1 MSPNPQGDAVTA
13 QASGCGRGRVG
24 GYEEFNRPEG
34 SVPAP
39 VKSPMSKSRAPDDGA
54 SEGLRRRPTI
64 NDIARLAG
72 VSKKTVSRV
81 INASPFVR
89 DDTRERIEAVI
100 AELGYAPDPQARGL
114 AYGRAFLI
122 GLVYDNP
129 NPQYVVNMQ
138 LGLLDGMR
146 GSGFEL
152 VVHPC
157 DRASPTFLEDLRS
170 FVERQR
176 LYGVVLTPSV
186 SEDER
191 AAQLMA
197 EIGCAYVRVASVSL
211 DKPEHMIET
220 RDRLGGREA
229 AAHLAE
235 LGHKRIAFVSGPP
248 TFRSSHE
255 RRSGFEEALNERGLA
270 LARAYVFEGAYT
282 YDSGVEA
289 GRALLSMAERPSAIF
304 AGNDEMAAGVLQAA
318 RQLGVRVPEDV
329 SVVGF
334 DDFQIAS
341 RLWPTLTTVR
351 TPTREIG
358 RLAVERLMGREDDT
372 RDPKSRLPSLVV
384 RESTAPLG

>member
-1 MSPNPQGDAVTA
+1 MKDPEDDNDAETG
-13 QASGCGRGRVG
+13 SGAG
-24 GYEEFNRPEG
+24 P
-34 SVPAP
+34 
-39 VKSPMSKSRAPDDGA
+39 
-54 SEGLRRRPTI
+54 RRRMTI
-64 NDIARLAG
+64 NDVARLAG

-81 INASPFVR
+81 INDSPSVN
-89 DDTRERIEAVI
+89 DATRARVQAVMT
-100 AELGYAPDPQARGL
+100 EVDYEPDPQARGL
-114 AYGRAFLI
+114 AFRRSFLI

-138 LGLLDGMR
+138 LGLLDGLR

-157 DRASPTFLEDLRS
+157 SRNSPSFLEELRG

-176 LYGVVLTPSV
+176 LFGVVLTPSI

-191 AAQLMA
+191 VARLLA
-197 EIGCAYVRVASVSL
+197 EAGCAYVRIASVSL

-220 RDRLGGREA
+220 RDRLGGLA
-229 AAHLAE
+229 AARHLTS
-235 LGHKRIAFVSGPP
+235 LGHRRIALIAGPS

-255 RRSGFEEALNERGLA
+255 RRGGFEEGLA
-270 LARAYVFEGAYT
+270 EAGAKLEPGYALEGAYT
-282 YDSGVEA
+282 YESAIPLALE
-289 GRALLSMAERPSAIF
+289 LLSKSPRPTAIF
-304 AGNDEMAAGVLQAA
+304 ALNDEMAAGVLQAA
-318 RQLGVRVPEDV
+318 RQLRLQVPEDL

-358 RLAVERLMGREDDT
+358 RLAAARLLGRADTEPHDSED
-372 RDPKSRLPSLVV
+372 RLPALVV
-384 RESTAPLG
+384 RESSASPKA

>member
-1 MSPNPQGDAVTA
+1 
-13 QASGCGRGRVG
+13 
-24 GYEEFNRPEG
+24 
-34 SVPAP
+34 
-39 VKSPMSKSRAPDDGA
+39 MSKTPGTAGGPSSGP
-54 SEGLRRRPTI
+54 SETPRRRPTI

-81 INASPFVR
+81 INASPFVHAE
-89 DDTRERIEAVI
+89 TRERIEAVI
-100 AELGYAPDPQARGL
+100 AELGYAPDPTARGL
-114 AYGRAFLI
+114 AYGHSFLI

-157 DRASPTFLEDLRS
+157 DRASPTFLDDLRG

-176 LYGVVLTPSV
+176 LFGVILTPSV

-191 AAQLMA
+191 AAELMKD
-197 EIGCAYVRVASVSL
+197 IGCAYVRVASVSL
-211 DKPEHMIET
+211 DTPDHMIET

-229 AAHLAE
+229 ARHLAE
-235 LGHKRIAFVSGPP
+235 LGHTRIAFVSGPS

-255 RRSGFEEALNERGLA
+255 RRSGFEEALNEKGLT
-270 LARAYVFEGAYT
+270 LAKDYVVEGAYT
-282 YDSGVEA
+282 FETGIEC
-289 GRALLSMAERPSAIF
+289 GRALLSLKDRPTAIF

-318 RQLGVRVPEDV
+318 RQLGLKVPEEV

-341 RLWPTLTTVR
+341 RLWPALTTVR

-358 RLAVERLMGREDDT
+358 RLAAERLMGKEDDN
-372 RDPKSRLPSLVV
+372 RDPKGRLPSLVV
-384 RESTAPLG
+384 RESTAPPPK

>member
-1 MSPNPQGDAVTA
+1 MKGPRPKA
-13 QASGCGRGRVG
+13 QEGETG
-24 GYEEFNRPEG
+24 GH
-34 SVPAP
+34 
-39 VKSPMSKSRAPDDGA
+39 
-54 SEGLRRRPTI
+54 RRRPTI

-89 DDTRERIEAVI
+89 ADTRERIEAVI

-114 AYGRAFLI
+114 AYGRSFLI

-138 LGLLDGMR
+138 LGLLDAMR

-157 DRASPTFLEDLRS
+157 DRASPTFLADLRA

-176 LYGVVLTPSV
+176 LFGVVLTPSV

-191 AAQLMA
+191 AAALMA
-197 EIGCAYVRVASVSL
+197 ELGCGYVRVASVSL
-211 DKPEHMIET
+211 DAPEHMIET

-229 AAHLAE
+229 ARHLAE
-235 LGHKRIAFVSGPP
+235 LGHTRIAFISGPP

-255 RRSGFEEALNERGLA
+255 RRSGFEEALAERGLS
-270 LARAYVFEGAYT
+270 LAKTYVAEGAYT
-282 YDSGVEA
+282 YESGIA
-289 GRALLSMAERPSAIF
+289 RGRELLSMAEPPTAIF

-318 RQLGVRVPEDV
+318 RELGVRVPEDL
-329 SVVGF
+329 SLVGF

-358 RLAVERLMGREDDT
+358 RLAAERLMGRDDDA
-372 RDPKSRLPSLVV
+372 RDPKGRLPTLVV
-384 RESTAPLG
+384 RNSTGRAP

>member
-1 MSPNPQGDAVTA
+1 MKQRH
-13 QASGCGRGRVG
+13 RGR
-24 GYEEFNRPEG
+24 
-34 SVPAP
+34 
-39 VKSPMSKSRAPDDGA
+39 DGA
-54 SEGLRRRPTI
+54 SLVRTPRSRRTEAGESGPGPARRPTI

-89 DDTRERIEAVI
+89 ADTRERVEALI
-100 AELGYAPDPQARGL
+100 AEHGYAPDPQARGL

-138 LGLLDGMR
+138 LGLLDAMR

-157 DRASPTFLEDLRS
+157 DRGSPSFLDDLRG
-170 FVERQR
+170 FVQRQR
-176 LYGVVLTPSV
+176 LFGVVLTPSV

-191 AAQLMA
+191 AAELLR
-197 EIGCAYVRVASVSL
+197 EIGCDYVRVASVAL
-211 DKPEHMIET
+211 DQAERMIET

-229 AAHLAE
+229 ARHLAD
-235 LGHKRIAFVSGPP
+235 LGHRSFAFISGPP

-255 RRSGFEEALNERGLA
+255 RRSGFEEALAEQGLS
-270 LARAYVFEGAYT
+270 LPKKHVLEGAYT
-282 YDSGVEA
+282 YESGIA
-289 GRALLSMAERPSAIF
+289 CGRALLQLQPRPTAVF
-304 AGNDEMAAGVLQAA
+304 AANDEMAAGVLAAA
-318 RQLGVRVPEDV
+318 REGGVAVPAEL

-334 DDFQIAS
+334 DDFQVAS
-341 RLWPTLTTVR
+341 RVFPTLTTVR

-358 RLAVERLMGREDDT
+358 RLAADRLMGREDDA
-372 RDPKSRLPSLVV
+372 RDPKGRLPALVV
-384 RESTAPLG
+384 RESSGPPPR

>member
-1 MSPNPQGDAVTA
+1 MTSSNSKAPPGRDLDAP
-13 QASGCGRGRVG
+13 R
-24 GYEEFNRPEG
+24 
-34 SVPAP
+34 
-39 VKSPMSKSRAPDDGA
+39 K
-54 SEGLRRRPTI
+54 RPTI

-89 DDTRERIEAVI
+89 ADTRERIESVI

-114 AYGRAFLI
+114 AYGRSFLI

-157 DRASPTFLEDLRS
+157 DRNSPTFLADLRD

-176 LYGVVLTPSV
+176 LFGVVLTPSV

-191 AAQLMA
+191 AADLLA
-197 EIGCAYVRVASVSL
+197 EVGCSYVRVASVSL
-211 DKPEHMIET
+211 DTPDHMIET
-220 RDRLGGREA
+220 RDRVGGQQA
-229 AAHLAE
+229 ARHLVD
-235 LGHKRIAFVSGPP
+235 LGHTRIAFISGPP
-248 TFRSSHE
+248 NFRSSHE
-255 RRSGFEEALNERGLA
+255 RRAGFEEALGERGLT
-270 LARAYVFEGAYT
+270 LAKAFVAEGAYT
-282 YDSGVEA
+282 FESGFNC
-289 GRALLSMAERPSAIF
+289 GLALLALEPRPTAIF
-304 AGNDEMAAGVLQAA
+304 AGNDEMAAGVLHAA
-318 RQLGVRVPEDV
+318 REAKLEVPRDL

-341 RLWPTLTTVR
+341 RVWPTLTTIR

-358 RLAVERLMGREDDT
+358 RLAVERLMSREDG
-372 RDPKSRLPSLVV
+372 RDPEDRLPVLVV
-384 RESTAPLG
+384 RASTAPPA

>member
-1 MSPNPQGDAVTA
+1 MKK
-13 QASGCGRGRVG
+13 
-24 GYEEFNRPEG
+24 
-34 SVPAP
+34 AP
-39 VKSPMSKSRAPDDGA
+39 RALDDA
-54 SEGLRRRPTI
+54 SENPRRRPTI

-89 DDTRERIEAVI
+89 SDTRQRIEAVI

-157 DRASPTFLEDLRS
+157 DRNSPTFLDDLRA
-170 FVERQR
+170 FIERQR
-176 LYGVVLTPSV
+176 LFGVVLTPSV

-191 AAQLMA
+191 AAKLMGD
-197 EIGCAYVRVASVSL
+197 IGCAYVRVASVSL
-211 DKPEHMIET
+211 DTPEHMIET

-229 AAHLAE
+229 ARHLAD
-235 LGHKRIAFVSGPP
+235 LGHTRIGFISGPP
-248 TFRSSHE
+248 TFRSSYE
-255 RRSGFEEALNERGLA
+255 RRQGFEEALNERGLTLPKA
-270 LARAYVFEGAYT
+270 HIAEGAYT
-282 YDSGVEA
+282 FESGIER
-289 GRALLSMAERPSAIF
+289 GRELLQLEQRPTAIF
-304 AGNDEMAAGVLQAA
+304 AANDEMAAGVLQAA
-318 RQLGVRVPEDV
+318 RQLGLSIPDDV
-329 SVVGF
+329 SVIGF

-341 RLWPTLTTVR
+341 RVLPALTTIR

-358 RLAVERLMGREDDT
+358 RLAVERLLGLEDDA
-372 RDPKSRLPSLVV
+372 RDPKRRLPSLVV
-384 RESTAPLG
+384 RESTAAPKA

>member
-1 MSPNPQGDAVTA
+1 
-13 QASGCGRGRVG
+13 
-24 GYEEFNRPEG
+24 
-34 SVPAP
+34 
-39 VKSPMSKSRAPDDGA
+39 MSKTPTPEEGA

-89 DDTRERIEAVI
+89 DDTRERIQAVI
-100 AELGYAPDPQARGL
+100 AELGFAPDPQARGL

-146 GSGFEL
+146 NSGFEL

-157 DRASPTFLEDLRS
+157 DRSSPTFLDDLRA
-170 FVERQR
+170 FIERQR

-191 AAQLMA
+191 AAKLMA
-197 EIGCAYVRVASVSL
+197 DIGCAYVRVASVTL
-211 DKPEHMIET
+211 DTPDHMIET

-235 LGHKRIAFVSGPP
+235 LGHTKIAFLSGPP

-255 RRSGFEEALNERGLA
+255 RRSGFEEALNERGLS
-270 LARAYVFEGAYT
+270 LAKSYVAEGAYT
-282 YDSGVEA
+282 YDSGVEC
-289 GRALLSMAERPSAIF
+289 GRALLQMADRPTAIF

-384 RESTAPLG
+384 RESTAPPPKT

>member
-1 MSPNPQGDAVTA
+1 
-13 QASGCGRGRVG
+13 
-24 GYEEFNRPEG
+24 
-34 SVPAP
+34 
-39 VKSPMSKSRAPDDGA
+39 
-54 SEGLRRRPTI
+54 
-64 NDIARLAG
+64 
-72 VSKKTVSRV
+72 
-81 INASPFVR
+81 
-89 DDTRERIEAVI
+89 
-100 AELGYAPDPQARGL
+100 
-114 AYGRAFLI
+114 
-122 GLVYDNP
+122 
-129 NPQYVVNMQ
+129 
-138 LGLLDGMR
+138 
-146 GSGFEL
+146 
-152 VVHPC
+152 
-157 DRASPTFLEDLRS
+157 
-170 FVERQR
+170 
-176 LYGVVLTPSV
+176 
-186 SEDER
+186 
-191 AAQLMA
+191 
-197 EIGCAYVRVASVSL
+197 VRVASVSL

-255 RRSGFEEALNERGLA
+255 RRSGFEEALNERGLS
-270 LARAYVFEGAYT
+270 LAKAYVFEGAYT
-282 YDSGVEA
+282 YESGVEA
-289 GRALLSMAERPSAIF
+289 GRALLSMAERPTAIF

-384 RESTAPLG
+384 RESTAPPLG

>member
-1 MSPNPQGDAVTA
+1 
-13 QASGCGRGRVG
+13 
-24 GYEEFNRPEG
+24 
-34 SVPAP
+34 
-39 VKSPMSKSRAPDDGA
+39 MSKSPAFDAGPPDGP
-54 SEGLRRRPTI
+54 RRRPTI

-89 DDTRERIEAVI
+89 ADTRERIEAVI

-138 LGLLDGMR
+138 LGLLDAMR

-157 DRASPTFLEDLRS
+157 DRASPTFLADLRG

-176 LYGVVLTPSV
+176 LFGVVLTPSV

-191 AAQLMA
+191 AAALMK

-211 DKPEHMIET
+211 DRPEHMIET

-235 LGHKRIAFVSGPP
+235 LGHTRIAFVSGPP

-255 RRSGFEEALNERGLA
+255 RRSGFEEALAERGLT
-270 LARAYVFEGAYT
+270 LAKGYAVEGAYT
-282 YDSGVEA
+282 YESGIEA
-289 GRALLSMAERPSAIF
+289 GRALLAMSPRPTAVF
-304 AGNDEMAAGVLQAA
+304 AGNDVMAAGILQAA
-318 RQLGVRVPEDV
+318 RQAGVRAPEEL
-329 SVVGF
+329 SVIGF

-341 RLWPTLTTVR
+341 RLWPTLTTIR

-358 RLAVERLMGREDDT
+358 RLAAERLMGRDDES
-372 RDPKSRLPSLVV
+372 RDPKSRLPALVV
-384 RESTAPLG
+384 RESTAPPPAG

>member
-1 MSPNPQGDAVTA
+1 
-13 QASGCGRGRVG
+13 
-24 GYEEFNRPEG
+24 
-34 SVPAP
+34 
-39 VKSPMSKSRAPDDGA
+39 MSKPRA
-54 SEGLRRRPTI
+54 SEEGGPDGLRRRPTI

-89 DDTRERIEAVI
+89 EDTRERIEAVI

-157 DRASPTFLEDLRS
+157 DRSSPTFLDDLRG
-170 FVERQR
+170 FIERQR
-176 LYGVVLTPSV
+176 LFGVILTPSV

-191 AAQLMA
+191 AARLMA

-220 RDRLGGREA
+220 HDRLGGRA
-229 AAHLAE
+229 AAEHLAD
-235 LGHKRIAFVSGPP
+235 LGHRRIAFISGPP

-255 RRSGFEEALNERGLA
+255 RRAGFEEGLGARGLS
-270 LARAYVFEGAYT
+270 LDPAYAVEGAYT
-282 YDSGVEA
+282 YESGMDR
-289 GRALLSMAERPSAIF
+289 GRELLAMSEPPTAIF
-304 AGNDEMAAGVLQAA
+304 AGNDEMAAGVLQAV
-318 RQLGVRVPEDV
+318 RQAGLKTPEDV
-329 SVVGF
+329 SIVGF

-358 RLAVERLMGREDDT
+358 RLAVERLMGREDT
-372 RDPKSRLPSLVV
+372 GRDPGDRLPTLVT
-384 RESTAPLG
+384 RESTAPPKV

>member
-1 MSPNPQGDAVTA
+1 MNKPRARGGGSPE
-13 QASGCGRGRVG
+13 AS
-24 GYEEFNRPEG
+24 
-34 SVPAP
+34 
-39 VKSPMSKSRAPDDGA
+39 
-54 SEGLRRRPTI
+54 RRRPTI

-89 DDTRERIEAVI
+89 SDTRERIEAVI

-114 AYGRAFLI
+114 AYGHSFLI

-157 DRASPTFLEDLRS
+157 DRGSPSFLEDLRS

-176 LYGVVLTPSV
+176 LFGVVLTPSV
-186 SEDER
+186 SEDDRVAE
-191 AAQLMA
+191 LMQR
-197 EIGCAYVRVASVSL
+197 IDCPYVRVASVNL
-211 DKPEHMIET
+211 DRPEHMIET
-220 RDRLGGREA
+220 RDRLGGRA
-229 AAHLAE
+229 AAEHLAD
-235 LGHKRIAFVSGPP
+235 LGHTRIAFVSGPP

-255 RRSGFEEALNERGLA
+255 RRAGFEEALAERGLA
-270 LARAYVFEGAYT
+270 LSAATEGAYT
-282 YDSGVEA
+282 FDSGIEC
-289 GRALLSMAERPSAIF
+289 GRKLLQMSPPPTAIF

-318 RQLGVRVPEDV
+318 RQLGVGIPEDL
-329 SVVGF
+329 SLVGF

-358 RLAVERLMGREDDT
+358 RLAVERLMGRDDDA
-372 RDPKSRLPSLVV
+372 RDPQGRLPVLVM
-384 RESTAPLG
+384 RESTAPPRQG

>member
-1 MSPNPQGDAVTA
+1 VKTPKTQGPDAA
-13 QASGCGRGRVG
+13 KEPASSG
-24 GYEEFNRPEG
+24 P
-34 SVPAP
+34 
-39 VKSPMSKSRAPDDGA
+39 
-54 SEGLRRRPTI
+54 RRRPTI

-81 INASPFVR
+81 INESPFVR

-100 AELGYAPDPQARGL
+100 AEMGYAPDPQARGL
-114 AYGRAFLI
+114 ALQRSFLI
-122 GLVYDNP
+122 GMVYDNP

-157 DRASPTFLEDLRS
+157 DRSSPTFLADLRA
-170 FVERQR
+170 FIERQR

-191 AAQLMA
+191 AARLLA
-197 EIGCAYVRVASVSL
+197 EIGCDYVRIASVSL
-211 DKPEHMIET
+211 DAPEHMIET
-220 RDRLGGREA
+220 RDQLGGRAA

-235 LGHKRIAFVSGPP
+235 LGHARIAFISGPD

-255 RRSGFEEALNERGLA
+255 RRAGFEAGLAERGLK
-270 LARAYVFEGAYT
+270 LEPAYAASGGYTFE
-282 YDSGVEA
+282 SGIA
-289 GRALLSMAERPSAIF
+289 CARALLKLDPRPTAIF
-304 AGNDEMAAGVLQAA
+304 AGNDEMAAGVLHAA
-318 RQLGVRVPEDV
+318 REAKVEVPRDL

-334 DDFQIAS
+334 DDFEIAS
-341 RLWPTLTTVR
+341 RLWPALTTVH

-358 RLAVERLMGREDDT
+358 RLAANRLTGRQEEDG
-372 RDPKSRLPSLVV
+372 RNPKDRLPSLVV
-384 RESTAPLG
+384 RQSSGPAPG

>member
-1 MSPNPQGDAVTA
+1 
-13 QASGCGRGRVG
+13 
-24 GYEEFNRPEG
+24 
-34 SVPAP
+34 
-39 VKSPMSKSRAPDDGA
+39 MSKPRARDEAALDP
-54 SEGLRRRPTI
+54 RRRPTI

-89 DDTRERIEAVI
+89 ADTRERIEAVI

-138 LGLLDGMR
+138 LGLLDAMR

-157 DRASPTFLEDLRS
+157 DRASPTFLHDLRS

-191 AAQLMA
+191 AAALMN

-211 DKPEHMIET
+211 DTPEHMIET

-229 AAHLAE
+229 AAHLAG
-235 LGHKRIAFVSGPP
+235 LGHTRIAFVSGPA

-255 RRSGFEEALNERGLA
+255 RRSGFEEALAEHGLT
-270 LARAYVFEGAYT
+270 LSRAYTVEGAYT
-282 YDSGVEA
+282 YESGISA
-289 GRALLSMAERPSAIF
+289 GQTLLGMSPPPTAVF
-304 AGNDEMAAGVLQAA
+304 AGNDEMAAGILQAA
-318 RQLGVRVPEDV
+318 RQMGVRVPEDL

-358 RLAVERLMGREDDT
+358 RLAAERLMARDDET
-372 RDPKSRLPSLVV
+372 RDPKSRLPMLVV
-384 RESTAPLG
+384 RESTAPPPG